1 MARWLSY
8 VLLIGKWNIENE
20 YHRLQ
25 NWKEIIKTSFKEND
39 IIETFETKTKE
50 ESQKKIALV

>member
-1 MARWLSY
+1 M
-8 VLLIGKWNIENE
+8 LLIGKKNIENEE

-39 IIETFETKTKE
+39 VIEIFETETKE
-50 ESQKKIALV
+50 ESLKKMALV